1 MAVKGECRPGRRAT
15 VRLVVGESDTAVAMS
30 SGDVPVLASP
40 RVLALA
46 EQASLTA
53 LGDCLP
59 EEQTSVGAWAE
70 LEHVLAS
77 QVGDTVDAEAVLLG
91 VHGRRLEFSITVR
104 SGENEVAHVRHK
116 RTIVERTRFDDAPRR
131 ETLVAGRGDE
141 GRSGTGTSPE
151 TS

>member
-1 MAVKGECRPGRRAT
+1 MTVKGECRPGRRAT
-15 VRLVVGESDTAVAMS
+15 VRLVVGEPDTAAAMS

-59 EEQTSVGAWAE
+59 EDQTSVGAWAE

-77 QVGDTVDAEAVLLG
+77 RVGDTVEAEAVLLG
-91 VHGRRLEFSITVR
+91 VHGRRLEFSVTVR
-104 SGENEVAHVRHK
+104 GGETEVAHVRHR
-116 RTIVERTRFDDAPRR
+116 RTIVERSRFDDSQQRRAP
-131 ETLVAGRGDE
+131 VAGSGDD
-141 GRSGTGTSPE
+141 GRPGAARSRES
-151 TS
+151 S